1 MCFLF
6 EPLISLLSPAT
17 YDQGSMAVSS
27 MLQMPATTVWAL
39 GLLLAAASL
48 VGCVNQNCACE
59 HPAIRCFTPTNETVC
74 GIQHAVCGVQGDVA
88 GYDSAISNILSQ
100 QQPNSSCYH
109 GLRALYCS
117 IYFPTCDGD
126 ETYAQVCY
134 SSCVKALLPCYQY
147 EPMIPKAKCT
157 NLARFRTGLFLPV
170 AAQNDTNCVALP

>member
-74 GIQHAVCGVQGDVA
+74 GNSPQTVPILNSFTGIQHAVCGVQGDVA

-126 ETYAQVCY
+126 ETYAQVTKRCTCGVAPFDHC
-134 SSCVKALLPCYQY
+134 SRCVTQA
-147 EPMIPKAKCT
+147 
-157 NLARFRTGLFLPV
+157 V
-170 AAQNDTNCVALP
+170 